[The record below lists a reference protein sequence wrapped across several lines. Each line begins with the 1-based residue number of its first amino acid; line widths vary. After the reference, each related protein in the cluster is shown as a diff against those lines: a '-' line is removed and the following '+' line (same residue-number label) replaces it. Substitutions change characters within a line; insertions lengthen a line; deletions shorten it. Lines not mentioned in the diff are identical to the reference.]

1 MKYKVFNNNNF
12 PVGLISMDGKIES
25 KVPANSFNML
35 EEDDIYYTNNVCSLF
50 REGVLI
56 CENKDIMENMGLGKP
71 NPNALKTEDVI
82 KALSGKMPD
91 LKNFLSNISERH
103 AFEKVVTTAKTLD
116 LPLSK
121 LKLIEDATGIKVIDE
136 IEEDESQKIGKI

>member
-1 MKYKVFNNNNF
+1 
-12 PVGLISMDGKIES
+12 
-25 KVPANSFNML
+25 
-35 EEDDIYYTNNVCSLF
+35 
-50 REGVLI
+50 
-56 CENKDIMENMGLGKP
+56 MGLGRP

-121 LKLIEDATGIKVIDE
+121 LKLVEEATGIKVIDE
-136 IEEDESQKIGKI
+136 IEEDESQKIGKV